1 MSEDNQAIRDLHKLN
16 ADTLEKTTIM
26 LLTATTASIGYILTQ
41 IKEEHWSSLIYFP
54 MAALALLSA
63 SFICGLLYLYNQA
76 ERYDLNRRYIETLQN
91 PTKSYSLAG
100 QLREQVKINERQRS
114 GQYM

>member
-1 MSEDNQAIRDLHKLN
+1 
-16 ADTLEKTTIM
+16 M

-63 SFICGLLYLYNQA
+63 SFICGLLYCT
-76 ERYDLNRRYIETLQN
+76 I
-91 PTKSYSLAG
+91 K
-100 QLREQVKINERQRS
+100 LRDMILIVDI
-114 GQYM
+114 

>member
-1 MSEDNQAIRDLHKLN
+1 
-16 ADTLEKTTIM
+16 
-26 LLTATTASIGYILTQ
+26 
-41 IKEEHWSSLIYFP
+41 

-114 GQYM
+114 GQYMCFLLGALCYALYVFFKIYVKSHM